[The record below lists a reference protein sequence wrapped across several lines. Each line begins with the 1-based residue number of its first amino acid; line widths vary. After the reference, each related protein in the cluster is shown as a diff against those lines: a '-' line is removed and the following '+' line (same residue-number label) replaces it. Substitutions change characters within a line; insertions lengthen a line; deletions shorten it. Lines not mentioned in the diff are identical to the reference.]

1 VRLIRGLPDQYRR
14 IAVLEDRVAE
24 LQSGD
29 LLVTQ
34 LQPRLIEAVAP
45 QLAAERQHLVSEQA
59 RLVGGLESLTEHVS
73 AADEAVRLHA
83 QRHAEELAEQQRR
96 DLLGSLTRMQVRLDA
111 LRAMIDA
118 GGPAVAR
125 PDARPVASAPPIPAD
140 LYAALEERFRGSREL
155 ITERQRHYVELVVD
169 LIDDEHPLVDLG
181 PGRGEWLGLVRE
193 MGKRAYGV
201 DSNPAFVQ
209 RATDDGLDVRLG
221 DLVDHLV
228 GVAPAS
234 LGAVTLFQVIEHLP
248 LAALWKMMRSALAA
262 LRPGGVF
269 LAETPNSLNL
279 RVAASTFWLDPTH
292 ERPLHP
298 EFVGF
303 MLEEVGFTEIST
315 IFSNRLAPELMFSA
329 DVSPAV
335 TAALQRLAD
344 VTDGPG
350 DYLIVAHAPS

>member
-1 VRLIRGLPDQYRR
+1 MRLIRGLPDQYRR
-14 IAVLEDRVAE
+14 LAVLEGRVAE
-24 LQSGD
+24 LPQGER
-29 LLVTQ
+29 LVTQ
-34 LQPRLIEAVAP
+34 LLPRLVESVAP
-45 QLAAERQHLVSEQA
+45 QLEAERQHFASEHERVA
-59 RLVGGLESLTEHVS
+59 DGLASLTEHVGAS
-73 AADEAVRLHA
+73 DEAVLMHA
-83 QRHAEELAEQQRR
+83 RRHAEELAEQQRR

-111 LRAMIDA
+111 LRAMVDA

-125 PDARPVASAPPIPAD
+125 PDARPVVSAPPIPAD

-155 ITERQRHYVELVVD
+155 ITERQRHYLELVVD
-169 LIDDEHPLVDLG
+169 QIDDEHPLVDLG

-193 MGKRAYGV
+193 MGKHAYGV
-201 DSNPAFVQ
+201 DSNPVFVQ

-228 GVAPAS
+228 VVAPAS

-248 LAALWKMMRSALAA
+248 LAELWKVMRAALAA

-298 EFVGF
+298 EFVAF

-315 IFSNRLAPELMFSA
+315 IFSNRLAPELMLSA

-335 TAALQRLAD
+335 AAALQRLAD